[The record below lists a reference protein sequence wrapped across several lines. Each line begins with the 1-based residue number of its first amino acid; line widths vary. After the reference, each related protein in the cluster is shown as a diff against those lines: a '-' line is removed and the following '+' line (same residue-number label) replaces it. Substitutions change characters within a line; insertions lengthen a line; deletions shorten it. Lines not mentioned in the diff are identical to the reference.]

1 MIEGLYVTVS
11 PDGTIKKHLS
21 TRAGKVSFPD
31 RSVAEELILF
41 SEQDYVFL
49 AMYRKGL
56 CCYAC
61 ENGTYPKT
69 LRIVTRV
76 SCVEIGNGNNLLF

>member
-41 SEQDYVFL
+41 SEQDYVFWQCTERGFAVMRVKMSL
-49 AMYRKGL
+49 I
-56 CCYAC
+56 
-61 ENGTYPKT
+61 PK
-69 LRIVTRV
+69 
-76 SCVEIGNGNNLLF
+76 